1 MLRRSARDFYHRLL
15 SRVLCALRPR
25 LDRSTMSWWGG
36 KKPEKPMEKTDAA
49 PGGFD
54 EKTDF
59 QGGGSSFG
67 GSNFAAGPSSG
78 GASAP
83 KPSGAIAAAQRQ
95 QMAQQEMMQQLQQQ
109 QMVQEGETLPRHPTR
124 PTPWRLSTLA
134 QLQPPSSPI
143 RRRHHQ
149 VLNKLT
155 EAAFDKCINKPESG
169 LGSSEKQCI
178 NATVQKW
185 LDTTQF
191 VQGRFQRKAQ
201 AAQEQQQLN

>member
-1 MLRRSARDFYHRLL
+1 
-15 SRVLCALRPR
+15 
-25 LDRSTMSWWGG
+25 
-36 KKPEKPMEKTDAA
+36 MEKTDAA

-124 PTPWRLSTLA
+124 PTPWLLSTLA

>member
-1 MLRRSARDFYHRLL
+1 
-15 SRVLCALRPR
+15 
-25 LDRSTMSWWGG
+25 MSWWGG

-109 QMVQEGETLPRHPTR
+109 QMVQE
-124 PTPWRLSTLA
+124 
-134 QLQPPSSPI
+134 
-143 RRRHHQ
+143 